1 MLYPIVNRKKLQHVS
16 RQTPLIPAI
25 MAVLRVSSC
34 CDNWT
39 QEFIVELLPE
49 GRYQFDYRQL
59 PCGSYRFELFVD
71 GFYLNEQ
78 QIEITA

>member
-1 MLYPIVNRKKLQHVS
+1 MLYPIVNRKKLEET
-16 RQTPLIPAI
+16 RRPIPFLPTI

-34 CDNWT
+34 IDNWT
-39 QEFIVELLPE
+39 QDFIVELLPE

-59 PCGSYRFELFVD
+59 PCGSYRFELYVD
-71 GFYLNEQ
+71 GFHLNEQ

>member
-1 MLYPIVNRKKLQHVS
+1 MLYPIVNRKKLKALQVS
-16 RQTPLIPAI
+16 LTHNPAI

-34 CDNWT
+34 MGNWS
-39 QEFIVELLPE
+39 QEYLVELRPE

-71 GFYLNEQ
+71 GFHLNEQ